1 MTVIAKA
8 VSVSTDTPTVPRIS
22 VVICTHNRGFYL
34 RKAITSVLAQDM
46 PASEYELIII
56 DNKSTDDTAQ
66 VVASF
71 AAANVRY
78 IHEPQLGLCFA
89 RNTGWYSAAGTYVA
103 YLDDDAIA
111 EPGWLASISAAF
123 ASDPATGVVGGKVEP
138 IWESERPTWISDNV
152 SFSLTIVD
160 WSTTPKFIPDVRVE
174 WLVGANFAVSKAI
187 LAEIGGFEPRLGR
200 TGSNMLS
207 GEEVFLQRQILE
219 RGYKCYYHPGMAVR
233 HLVPGS
239 RLHKKWFRRRYY
251 WQGVSDAV
259 MELIIDNPS
268 TFGRIWRGILR
279 AGKLLAKPRA
289 LVETLLPTDDPEQFQ
304 ERCFTII
311 AIGHVVGLL
320 GVARR

>member
-111 EPGWLASISAAF
+111 EPDETAICTLSANANY
-123 ASDPATGVVGGKVEP
+123 TVG
-138 IWESERPTWISDNV
+138 S
-152 SFSLTIVD
+152 
-160 WSTTPKFIPDVRVE
+160 
-174 WLVGANFAVSKAI
+174 
-187 LAEIGGFEPRLGR
+187 
-200 TGSNMLS
+200 
-207 GEEVFLQRQILE
+207 
-219 RGYKCYYHPGMAVR
+219 
-233 HLVPGS
+233 
-239 RLHKKWFRRRYY
+239 
-251 WQGVSDAV
+251 
-259 MELIIDNPS
+259 PS
-268 TFGRIWRGILR
+268 TG
-279 AGKLLAKPRA
+279 
-289 LVETLLPTDDPEQFQ
+289 T
-304 ERCFTII
+304 
-311 AIGHVVGLL
+311 VV
-320 GVARR
+320 VHSNE